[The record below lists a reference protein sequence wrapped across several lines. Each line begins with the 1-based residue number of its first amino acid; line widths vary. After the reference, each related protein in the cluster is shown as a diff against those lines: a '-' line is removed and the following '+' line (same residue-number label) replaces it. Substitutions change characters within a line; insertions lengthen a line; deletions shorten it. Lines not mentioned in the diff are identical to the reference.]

1 MMAAAPHEQRVIDG
15 TIMFTDIVGFTEFT
29 AIRGDEEALTLLARQ
44 EQIVREHLCEDSRIV
59 KELGDGLM
67 IWFADAR
74 EAVETSIV
82 LQERFEEATL
92 ETDAPLWVRI
102 GVHAG
107 RQTRRGQDLLGHDV
121 NVAAR
126 IMDVAGAGEVLV
138 SEETLKRIEAKLP
151 DVAFEQ
157 LGPVVM
163 KGIPAPV
170 NLYRAER
177 RVA

>member
-1 MMAAAPHEQRVIDG
+1 
-15 TIMFTDIVGFTEFT
+15 
-29 AIRGDEEALTLLARQ
+29 
-44 EQIVREHLCEDSRIV
+44 
-59 KELGDGLM
+59 M

-74 EAVETSIV
+74 EAVETSIL
-82 LQERFEEATL
+82 LQERFEETTL

-138 SEETLKRIEAKLP
+138 SEQTLKRIEADLP

-163 KGIPAPV
+163 KGIPTPI